1 MRDSRFS
8 AADGRLPADLR
19 PTLDAY
25 AQRGDWVGAITLLL
39 TEGERRSDAGERVAC
54 YLTTARLYER
64 KFANNAEAESVLEY
78 VLGLSPDEPEAI
90 QKLGELYARARR
102 REKLRWLAEDRPRLG
117 AQAPVPKPSRA
128 PATAVGGAGGIPDKI
143 GAAILFVTLPASVV
157 AANMRT
163 VTLVE
168 RHDNAGG
175 TLDWLTFVG
184 LDLAF
189 CTLFIAVAWLP
200 ARWAV
205 RRVQQSALLA
215 MLALLS
221 ATFLIAMVP
230 TLGWNAIDTAN
241 VLLDPNDP
249 SPVTVRVVA
258 HERRSKSAGRF
269 SVVRDLTGAEST
281 PLVWSLGLEP
291 IGSEHVLRRGQGCFK
306 RPYYLRQLA
315 SEEP

>member
-163 VTLVE
+163 VTLVQ

-175 TLDWLTFVG
+175 TLDSCEYTSCANPMLTKLIVSH
-184 LDLAF
+184 
-189 CTLFIAVAWLP
+189 CP
-200 ARWAV
+200 A
-205 RRVQQSALLA
+205 
-215 MLALLS
+215 
-221 ATFLIAMVP
+221 
-230 TLGWNAIDTAN
+230 G
-241 VLLDPNDP
+241 
-249 SPVTVRVVA
+249 
-258 HERRSKSAGRF
+258 RRSAMRAISRLPNTKPSDV
-269 SVVRDLTGAEST
+269 SPS
-281 PLVWSLGLEP
+281 
-291 IGSEHVLRRGQGCFK
+291 
-306 RPYYLRQLA
+306 
-315 SEEP
+315 